1 MAKAPLIEIFSSV
14 QGEGRHVGMPMG
26 FVRVAVCPVRCT
38 YCDTPNSY
46 AVPEC
51 FPVRCGDQT
60 VEHQNPMEATA
71 VAELAAA
78 SVTANPYGA
87 TGWVS
92 ITGGEPL
99 LYPAFVLELGT
110 ALGARKLSVFLETA
124 ALDASAL
131 SQCLDAVDHLS
142 ADYKLPGTFLAGDV
156 EAAGAQ
162 CIACVGLAVERGIS
176 VDVKI
181 VLTPDVAED
190 AFEAGLARLRPLRG
204 GIGLV
209 LQPVTPFGAVDYPCS
224 KEQIARFATL
234 AAEFQPR
241 ILPQTHKLL
250 GID

>member
-1 MAKAPLIEIFSSV
+1 MVKAPLIEIFSSV
-14 QGEGRHVGMPMG
+14 QGEGRHAGIPMG

-38 YCDTPNSY
+38 YCDTPHSY
-46 AVPEC
+46 AVPER
-51 FPVRCGDQT
+51 FPVRFGDQE

-78 SVTANPYGA
+78 SAAKNPYGA

-99 LYPAFVLELGT
+99 LYPAFVRELGT
-110 ALGARKLSVFLETA
+110 ALRESGLRVFLETA

-131 SQCLDAVDHLS
+131 SQCLAALDHLS
-142 ADYKLPGTFLAGDV
+142 ADYKLPGTLFEGDV

-162 CIACVGLAVERGIS
+162 SAACVGLAVKRGIA

-204 GIGLV
+204 SIGLV
-209 LQPVTPFGAVDYPCS
+209 LQPVTPFGAVDYPCP
-224 KEQIARFATL
+224 KEQVARFAAI
-234 AAEFQPR
+234 AAEFEPR